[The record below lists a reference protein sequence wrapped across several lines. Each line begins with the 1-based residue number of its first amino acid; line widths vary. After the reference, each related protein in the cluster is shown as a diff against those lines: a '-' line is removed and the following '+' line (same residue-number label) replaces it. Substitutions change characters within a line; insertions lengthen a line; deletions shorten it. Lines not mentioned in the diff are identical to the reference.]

1 MKRARDDVFMN
12 SQLKR
17 PVISSRAQ
25 PPGQAQMVTTSST
38 QRLTTNDALT
48 YLKAVKD
55 IFQDNRDKYDN
66 FLDIMKDF
74 KAQRV
79 GTSGVILRVKEL
91 FKGHRHLILGFS
103 AFLPVGY
110 EITLPMEDELLPKKK
125 PVEFDEAINFVNRIK
140 TRFQGDD
147 HVYKAFLDIL
157 NMYRKDNKSIT
168 EVYQEVSVLFRGHAD
183 LLVEFTHF
191 LPDTSGDASVHYTHS
206 DRDCILPRDD
216 RGSPMTIARA
226 NLVDKNV
233 DHTDSDQWNWVEK
246 VERKEDGD
254 QNEWEREDNFS
265 HKRKSARKD
274 DSATDQVY
282 LGVQEPVSSFCEKVK
297 ERLKDPINYDKF
309 SDCVR
314 SYKRK
319 FITSSQFRILVASLL
334 GSHPDLMEECEDF
347 IIYVEKT
354 GCLGNNKTIVRSLK
368 VEDRDAH
375 DHDGEGMDKNKDHD
389 IRESERYDRG
399 IAFNPK
405 DVSGH
410 RMSLYASKDKLMAKS
425 IHELDLTDCESCTP
439 SYRLLPQ
446 NYPISLASHRTEI
459 GAKVLN
465 DRWVSVTSGSED
477 YSFKHMRKNQYEES
491 LFRCEDDRFEL
502 DMLLESVNATT
513 KHVEELLDS
522 INVNTSMTD
531 SSFRVEDH
539 LTALNLRCIERL
551 YGDHGLDVMDVL
563 RKNALLS
570 LPVILTRLKQKQEE
584 WARCRSE
591 FNKVWAEIYLKNY
604 HKSLDH
610 RSFYFKQQDTKNLS
624 AKVLLA
630 EIKEMS
636 EKYQNEGE
644 MLLSIGAGYR
654 QPKQPHMEFE
664 YSDPEIHEDLY
675 RLMKYSCGEV
685 FTVEQH
691 TKIMTIWTSFLE
703 PMLGVPARSHSPD
716 SEDVKRSNYVAKDV
730 ADIGV
735 EVNGSPLGKAVSGNC
750 KSVDLLKN
758 GDKSIPT
765 EQSSSSKEQMGNCGD
780 GFNIDGSPNADYS
793 SYKSDFCIASKD
805 AVMQTDCSIVFAAS
819 GASKQAGVF
828 EQGPDVANSNYPIV
842 AMLSEESQ
850 DDGST
855 RPTSSSTKM
864 VHEEV
869 KAQNCN
875 EKTEGSTKSEREEG
889 ELSPT
894 RDPEQNNLAPF
905 ENICTEAAQTPFI
918 RAGNTKGTELEIC
931 NKDAE
936 ETGANAD
943 DEDEMSTKGSSDG
956 ENLSENVDASESE
969 SADGVECSPEE
980 PDENGEHNEN
990 DSKIESDG
998 DVGGTVNA
1006 PDTEGLTAFADRFS
1020 QNAKPLTMKIPV
1032 GLLGKAKNSEIFYGN
1047 DSFYSLFRLH
1057 QMLYERMHSAKLHSL
1072 SPENKW
1078 RISSDANLTNS
1089 YARFKDSLHSLLNGS
1104 SDNAKFED
1112 DCRAIIGAQSYILF
1126 TIDKLIHKLVKQLQ
1140 TIATEEMENKLL
1152 HLCAYERSR
1161 DNEKI
1166 SDAIYHENACFLI
1179 PEDNLYR
1186 IECLASPRR
1195 LTIQLMKNEND
1206 KLEVTAVSMDPSFVT
1221 YLNDV
1226 LLSVP
1231 PERKEKSGV
1240 FLKRNKK
1247 KCTTGDEI
1255 HDVQK
1260 SMEGLVIYNGLE
1272 SKVVCNTLKAAYVL
1286 DTEDFL
1292 YRTGKRRKISNQNG
1306 SCTDA
1311 VNGASNG
1318 VSNGYSHRVKRFRKL
1333 MFN

>member
-758 GDKSIPT
+758 
-765 EQSSSSKEQMGNCGD
+765 
-780 GFNIDGSPNADYS
+780 DYS

-828 EQGPDVANSNYPIV
+828 EQGASAESGINEEHTSNRKNGPDVANSNYPIV

>member
-12 SQLKR
+12 SQHKR

-25 PPGQAQMVTTSST
+25 PPGQAQMVTPSST
-38 QRLTTNDALT
+38 LRLTTNDALT

-55 IFQDNRDKYDN
+55 IFQDSRDKYDN

-91 FKGHRHLILGFS
+91 FKGHQHLILGFN

-110 EITLPMEDELLPKKK
+110 EITLPMEDEPLPKKK

-191 LPDTSGDASVHYTHS
+191 LPDTSGDASVQYAHS
-206 DRDCILPRDD
+206 DRDFIPPRDD

-226 NLVDKNV
+226 NLVGKNV

-246 VERKEDGD
+246 VERKEDGE

-297 ERLKDPINYDKF
+297 ERLQDPINYEKF

-368 VEDRDAH
+368 VEDRDAY

-425 IHELDLTDCESCTP
+425 IHELDLIDCESCTP

-591 FNKVWAEIYLKNY
+591 FNKVWAEIYAKNY

-630 EIKEMS
+630 EIKETS

-675 RLMKYSCGEV
+675 QLMKYSCGEV
-685 FTVEQH
+685 FTPEQH
-691 TKIMTIWTSFLE
+691 AKVMTIWTSFLE
-703 PMLGVPARSHSPD
+703 PMLGIPARSHSID
-716 SEDVKRSNYVAKDV
+716 SEDVKHSNYVAKDV

-735 EVNGSPLGKAVSGNC
+735 EVNGSPLGKAASGNC

-758 GDKSIPT
+758 
-765 EQSSSSKEQMGNCGD
+765 
-780 GFNIDGSPNADYS
+780 DYS
-793 SYKSDFCIASKD
+793 SYKSDVCIASKD
-805 AVMQTDCSIVFAAS
+805 AVMQTDCSIIFAVS
-819 GASKQAGVF
+819 GARKQAGVF
-828 EQGPDVANSNYPIV
+828 EQGASAESGINEENTSNRKNGPDVANSNYPIV

-864 VHEEV
+864 VHKEV

-875 EKTEGSTKSEREEG
+875 EETEGSTKSEREEG

-894 RDPEQNNLAPF
+894 RDLEQNNLAPF
-905 ENICTEAAQTPFI
+905 ENICTEAAQTPFV
-918 RAGNTKGTELEIC
+918 RGGNTKRTEEENC

-1006 PDTEGLTAFADRFS
+1006 HDTEGLTAFADRFS

-1057 QMLYERMHSAKLHSL
+1057 QMLYGRMHSAKLHSL

-1078 RISSDANLTNS
+1078 RTSSDANLTNS

-1161 DNEKI
+1161 DTEKI

-1240 FLKRNKK
+1240 FLKRNKR

-1292 YRTGKRRKISNQNG
+1292 YRAGKRRKISNQNG

-1311 VNGASNG
+1311 VNGASDG